1 MCIRDRPMKKLVDE
15 IVDQMARLPTVD
27 ACYQTWWELQCQV
40 EDYYSEGKKRLRPP
54 LSQQD
59 VYKRQGFV
67 CAFGCVAYEVGNFSG
82 SGISINLLFGLDW
95 KIGGVIKMCIRDR
108 FEMPRPQ

>member
-1 MCIRDRPMKKLVDE
+1 MKKLVDE

-54 LSQQD
+54 LSQQ
-59 VYKRQGFV
+59 KEFRQIKNAVIREAEHIRTKSNSFQGKHPIRG
-67 CAFGCVAYEVGNFSG
+67 AFP
-82 SGISINLLFGLDW
+82 ILI
-95 KIGGVIKMCIRDR
+95 
-108 FEMPRPQ
+108 